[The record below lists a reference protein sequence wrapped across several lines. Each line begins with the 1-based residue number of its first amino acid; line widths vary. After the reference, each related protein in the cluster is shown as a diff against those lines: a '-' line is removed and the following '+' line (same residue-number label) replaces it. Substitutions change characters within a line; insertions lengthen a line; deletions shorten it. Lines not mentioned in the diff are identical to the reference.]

1 MMWNSNVFSG
11 TTWLSLF
18 ALKQI
23 LFVLVNR
30 LLEMDY
36 PVRWTCISVSYSSIC
51 LAFLSPQ
58 VSDSTQEIFSQ
69 LAVVYMLLDR

>member
-36 PVRWTCISVSYSSIC
+36 PVCWTCISVSYSSIG
-51 LAFLSPQ
+51 LAFLSLQ
-58 VSDSTQEIFSQ
+58 VSYSTQELYICC
-69 LAVVYMLLDR
+69 

>member
-1 MMWNSNVFSG
+1 MWNSNVFSG

-36 PVRWTCISVSYSSIC
+36 PVCWTCISVSYSSIC

-58 VSDSTQEIFSQ
+58 VSYSTQELFSQ